1 MNSIWN
7 AEQDILLAKVVL
19 RHIREGS
26 TAISAFEEVSKKLNR
41 SAASCGYRWN
51 NTVRFNYE
59 NEINDAK
66 KSRYNL
72 KYGKAN

>member
-7 AEQDILLAKVVL
+7 EEQDILLAEVVL

-26 TAISAFEEVSKKLNR
+26 TAISAFEEVGKKLNR

-51 NTVRFNYE
+51 NTVRLNYE
-59 NEINDAK
+59 NAINAAK
-66 KSRYNL
+66 KYRYNL

>member
-7 AEQDILLAKVVL
+7 AEQDIMLAETVL

-26 TAISAFEEVSKKLNR
+26 TAINAFEEVGKKLNR
-41 SAASCGYRWN
+41 SPASCGYRWN
-51 NTVRFNYE
+51 NTVRFEKE

-66 KSRYNL
+66 KYRYNL
-72 KYGKAN
+72 KYGKDN